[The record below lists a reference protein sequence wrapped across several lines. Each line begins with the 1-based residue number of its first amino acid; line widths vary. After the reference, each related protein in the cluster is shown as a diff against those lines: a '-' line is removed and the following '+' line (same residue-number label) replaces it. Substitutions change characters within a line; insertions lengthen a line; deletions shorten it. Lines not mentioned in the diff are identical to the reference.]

1 MKARQEFRNRDAT
14 EVAILDALVDRRDGM
29 TVFELRAN
37 VDVGIDDLE
46 NALSVL
52 NDDGLIE
59 TEVDD
64 RQTLIKPTEQVI
76 PEPGENDHENSFFDR
91 LRDRFGL

>member
-1 MKARQEFRNRDAT
+1 MEARQEFRDRDST

-37 VDVGIDDLE
+37 VDVGIDDVE
-46 NALSVL
+46 DALSAL

-64 RQTLIKPTEQVI
+64 GQTRIVPDEQVV
-76 PEPGENDHENSFFDR
+76 PEPEDDDHGNSFFDH
-91 LRDRFGL
+91 LRKRFGL